1 MPKLF
6 GTDGIIGIANKEL
19 TAELA
24 MKIGVAGAYVLAG
37 QTGRKPK
44 ILIGTDTRL
53 SSDMLEAAL
62 IAGLC
67 SIGAEVHKAGVVPS
81 PAMAYLIRYYK
92 LDAGIMLSASHN
104 PMQDNGIKFFD
115 STGCK
120 LSDEVEEKIEELFLN
135 TEEIPRPTGADV
147 GRTALRAEASSDYAK
162 FLSGSLIGE
171 KPLAGLKIALDCAN
185 GATFKVAP
193 EVFAKLGADIIVMH
207 DAPNGININDNCGST
222 HLASLQE
229 CVKKNNADIGL
240 AFDGDGDRVLCV
252 DNLGEVLDG
261 DAILAL
267 CGLDMKKKGQ
277 LKNNTIV
284 ATVMSNL
291 GLSNFCEAN
300 GINLRRTAV
309 GDRYVLQEMLGG
321 GFNLGGEQS
330 GHIILSDY
338 NSTGDGILTGLQLVA
353 ILNESG
359 KNLSELR
366 KIIQALPQ
374 VLLGAKGRLKGK
386 LENNKKIT
394 DAMKNIEDELG
405 NKGRLLVRP
414 SGTEPLIRVMIEG
427 PNEASIQKMA
437 ENLVTIIEK
446 ELSWRE

>member
-6 GTDGIIGIANKEL
+6 GTDGIRGIANKEL

-24 MKIGVAGAYVLAG
+24 MKVGVAGAHVLAG
-37 QTGRKPK
+37 QAGHKPK

-67 SIGAEVHKAGVVPS
+67 SIGAEVHKVGVVPS
-81 PAMAYLIRYYK
+81 PAMAYLIRHYK

-120 LSDEVEEKIEELFLN
+120 LPDEVEEKIEALLSN
-135 TEEIPRPTGADV
+135 TKEISRPTGANV
-147 GRTALRAEASSDYAK
+147 GRTILRKEASSDYAN
-162 FLSGSLIGE
+162 FLLNSLD
-171 KPLAGLKIALDCAN
+171 KPLTGLKIALDCAN
-185 GATFKVAP
+185 GATHKVAP
-193 EVFAKLGADIIVMH
+193 QVFAKLGANIIVIH

-222 HLASLQE
+222 HLASLQK
-229 CVKKNNADIGL
+229 CVNKNKADIGL

-252 DNLGEVLDG
+252 DNMGEELDG

-267 CGLDMKKKGQ
+267 CGLNMKKKGQ

-300 GINLRRTAV
+300 QINLRRTAV
-309 GDRYVLQEMLGG
+309 GDRYVLQEMLNGD
-321 GFNLGGEQS
+321 FNIGGEQS
-330 GHIILSDY
+330 GHIILSDH
-338 NSTGDGILTGLQLVA
+338 NSTGDGILTGLQLSA

-359 KNLSELR
+359 KPLSEMR
-366 KIIQALPQ
+366 KIMQALPQ
-374 VLLGAKGRLKGK
+374 VLLGAKGKLSGK
-386 LENNKKIT
+386 LENNKNIFN
-394 DAMKNIEDELG
+394 AMQKVEDELG
-405 NKGRLLVRP
+405 NRGRLLVRP
-414 SGTEPLIRVMIEG
+414 SGTEPLVRVMIEG
-427 PNEASIQKMA
+427 LDKASIQKMA
-437 ENLVTIIEK
+437 EDLVAVIEK
-446 ELSWRE
+446 ELS

>member
-6 GTDGIIGIANKEL
+6 GTDGIRGIANKEL
-19 TAELA
+19 TAEQA
-24 MKIGVAGAYVLAG
+24 MKVGVAGAYVLAG
-37 QTGRKPK
+37 QSGRKPK
-44 ILIGTDTRL
+44 ILIGADTRL

-67 SIGAEVHKAGVVPS
+67 SIGAEVHRAGVVPS
-81 PAMAYLIRYYK
+81 PAMAYLIRHYK

-120 LSDEVEEKIEELFLN
+120 LSDEVEEEIERLLLN
-135 TEEIPRPTGADV
+135 TEDIPRPIGADV
-147 GRTALRAEASSDYAK
+147 GRTVLREEASADYAK
-162 FLSGSLIGE
+162 FLLGSLEGE
-171 KPLAGLKIALDCAN
+171 TPLAGLKIALDCAN
-185 GATFKVAP
+185 GASFKVAP
-193 EVFAKLGADIIVMH
+193 KVFNALGADIVVIH
-207 DAPNGININDNCGST
+207 DAPNGVNINDNCGST

-229 CVKKNNADIGL
+229 CVKKNKADIGL
-240 AFDGDGDRVLCV
+240 AFDGDGDRVLCI
-252 DNLGEVLDG
+252 DNLGEELDG
-261 DAILAL
+261 DAILAI

-300 GINLRRTAV
+300 EINLRRTAV
-309 GDRYVLQEMLGG
+309 GDRYVLKEMQNGN
-321 GFNLGGEQS
+321 FNLGGEQS

-338 NSTGDGILTGLQLVA
+338 NSTGDGILTGLQIAA
-353 ILNESG
+353 ILNKSG
-359 KNLSELR
+359 KALSELR
-366 KIIQALPQ
+366 EIMLSLPQ
-374 VLLGAKGRLKGK
+374 VLLGAKGRLSGK
-386 LENNKKIT
+386 LEDN
-394 DAMKNIEDELG
+394 KNISEAMQKVEEELG

-427 PNEASIQKMA
+427 PDEALIQKMA
-437 ENLVTIIEK
+437 KDLVAVIEK
-446 ELSWRE
+446 ELI